1 MSWAVVP
8 GREEESVDERSVRRA
23 VDDVS
28 LGVSGGR
35 KLPDNAEFTKV
46 IKYATTRLADLP
58 KGQAYGT

>member
-1 MSWAVVP
+1 MSWAVVR
-8 GREEESVDERSVRRA
+8 GREEESVDERSAWCRRA

-28 LGVSGGR
+28 LGESGGR
-35 KLPDNAEFTKV
+35 EVPDTLG

>member
-1 MSWAVVP
+1 MSARV
-8 GREEESVDERSVRRA
+8 VRRA

-28 LGVSGGR
+28 LGESGGR
-35 KLPDNAEFTKV
+35 EVPDTLG